1 MIESRVLRG
10 MSPGLAEMAGAFAD
24 RQHDVA
30 MLRLNGTVDQQGV
43 ALVDADVDHRVAFD
57 PVHVRGIRVADQV
70 VIEVDA
76 LARVVTGR
84 GSKTRRDL
92 PAAHI

>member
-1 MIESRVLRG
+1 MT
-10 MSPGLAEMAGAFAD
+10 
-24 RQHDVA
+24 VA
-30 MLRLNGTVDQQGV
+30 ILENSTLPPR
-43 ALVDADVDHRVAFD
+43 D

-84 GSKTRRDL
+84 GSKTRRHL
-92 PAAHI
+92 PATNLQPDLLVGYENGLWEGKDC